1 MGTRNLGKYK
11 RTTNFRTKTYS
22 NPRFSQ
28 QRRRV
33 KGARRRGF

>member
-11 RTTNFRTKTYS
+11 RTTNFRTPTYV
-22 NPRFSQ
+22 NKRYGN

-33 KGARRRGF
+33 RGARRRGF